1 MKLLEVRVRLEVGV
15 GLRDGKQVLQRTG
28 EEAVGLHLAFGRRRV
43 HDGGASLG
51 NLLERAA
58 FVGSIAFDGL
68 DEVRDEVETALQL
81 HVDLR
86 PGVIHHVAE
95 LDEVVV

>member
-1 MKLLEVRVRLEVGV
+1 MVEF
-15 GLRDGKQVLQRTG
+15 
-28 EEAVGLHLAFGRRRV
+28 LHLGAGLGQLGLLRPAF
-43 HDGGASLG
+43 
-51 NLLERAA
+51 ERARL
-58 FVGSIAFDGL
+58 VRGIALDRL